1 MHPVPP
7 VRDILDRSLRTS
19 WIVAVA
25 LAATLAPARPRDAAA
40 ILAGQ
45 LIAFL
50 HFIFLR
56 KIVKLFTESRAS
68 GRGRSALPLL
78 ITAKVTLVYGG
89 LLALLAWGRMGYAPL
104 CIGFALPFLVLFL
117 KSILLAFGAGPASL
131 TRRGKRGTL
140 GSLGNAGL
148 TALLLVSLAAIVAAP
163 AIARAQGHGAA
174 PTEHTAPRHG
184 RTPRAGRPSF
194 RTGS

>member
-56 KIVKLFTESRAS
+56 KIVKLFTEGRDAEGRAS
-68 GRGRSALPLL
+68 GAGRGQALPLV
-78 ITAKVTLVYGG
+78 IAAKVALVHGG
-89 LLALLAWGRMGYAPL
+89 LLALMAWGRMSYAPL
-104 CIGFALPFLVLFL
+104 CSGFALPFLVLFL
-117 KSILLAFGAGPASL
+117 KSILLAFGGGPASL
-131 TRRGKRGTL
+131 LRRPRIKQTAGTL
-140 GSLGNAGL
+140 G
-148 TALLLVSLAAIVAAP
+148 AIVLGMSLTTATLGH
-163 AIARAQGHGAA
+163 AQ
-174 PTEHTAPRHG
+174 T
-184 RTPRAGRPSF
+184 
-194 RTGS
+194 